1 MLFVL
6 FFFFFI
12 FFFFFFNDTATTE
25 IYTLSLHDA
34 LPISTEEI
42 LAQIEIDKINAKST
56 AKEIASKH
64 LGKHAINY
72 ITILVVIGVV
82 SSQFLEGGALTA
94 VIGLVSTAAMAMIGI
109 LQHIVGAKEKEEKPE
124 LEIIKSLI
132 KELSD
137 KEDDPMQVDV
147 TDTDVTVTKGESK
160 VTASK
165 KK

>member
-1 MLFVL
+1 MSKEQLK
-6 FFFFFI
+6 
-12 FFFFFFNDTATTE
+12 
-25 IYTLSLHDA
+25 
-34 LPISTEEI
+34 EEI
-42 LAQIEIDKINAKST
+42 LAKIEIDKINASNT

-72 ITILVVIGVV
+72 ITVLVIIGVI

-109 LQHIVGAKEKEEKPE
+109 LQHIVGAVEKEEKPE

-147 TDTDVTVTKGESK
+147 TDTDVVVTKGESK
-160 VTASK
+160 VTSSRK
-165 KK
+165 K

>member
-1 MLFVL
+1 MSKEQLK
-6 FFFFFI
+6 
-12 FFFFFFNDTATTE
+12 
-25 IYTLSLHDA
+25 
-34 LPISTEEI
+34 EEI
-42 LAQIEIDKINAKST
+42 LAKIEIDKINASNT

-72 ITILVVIGVV
+72 ITVLVIIGVI

-109 LQHIVGAKEKEEKPE
+109 LQHIVGAVEKEEKPE

-147 TDTDVTVTKGESK
+147 NDTDVVVTKGASK
-160 VTASK
+160 VTSSRK
-165 KK
+165 K

>member
-1 MLFVL
+1 MSREKLK
-6 FFFFFI
+6 
-12 FFFFFFNDTATTE
+12 
-25 IYTLSLHDA
+25 
-34 LPISTEEI
+34 EEI
-42 LAQIEIDKINAKST
+42 LAQIEINKIEAQST

-72 ITILVVIGVV
+72 ITVLVIIGVI

-109 LQHIVGAKEKEEKPE
+109 LQHIVGAVEKEEKPE

-147 TDTDVTVTKGESK
+147 NDTDVIVTKGARK
-160 VTASK
+160 VTSSRK
-165 KK
+165 K

>member
-1 MLFVL
+1 MSKEKLKEEVL
-6 FFFFFI
+6 
-12 FFFFFFNDTATTE
+12 AK
-25 IYTLSLHDA
+25 
-34 LPISTEEI
+34 
-42 LAQIEIDKINAKST
+42 IEIDKIEAQST

-72 ITILVVIGVV
+72 ITVLVIIGVI

-109 LQHIVGAKEKEEKPE
+109 LQHIVGE

>member
-1 MLFVL
+1 MSKEQLK
-6 FFFFFI
+6 
-12 FFFFFFNDTATTE
+12 
-25 IYTLSLHDA
+25 
-34 LPISTEEI
+34 EEI
-42 LAQIEIDKINAKST
+42 LAKIEIDKINASNT

-72 ITILVVIGVV
+72 ITVLVIIGVI

-109 LQHIVGAKEKEEKPE
+109 LQHIVGAVEKEEKPE

-132 KELSD
+132 QELSD

>member
-1 MLFVL
+1 MAQK
-6 FFFFFI
+6 I
-12 FFFFFFNDTATTE
+12 SEDTNV
-25 IYTLSLHDA
+25 TLDL
-34 LPISTEEI
+34 
-42 LAQIEIDKINAKST
+42 K
-56 AKEIASKH
+56 
-64 LGKHAINY
+64 
-72 ITILVVIGVV
+72 TIGLIVGGVV
-82 SSQFLEGGALTA
+82 SLTSMYFVLKSDIAL
-94 VIGLVSTAAMAMIGI
+94 AM
-109 LQHIVGAKEKEEKPE
+109 EKPE

>member
-1 MLFVL
+1 MKKK
-6 FFFFFI
+6 
-12 FFFFFFNDTATTE
+12 T
-25 IYTLSLHDA
+25 
-34 LPISTEEI
+34 PEEI
-42 LAQIEIDKINAKST
+42 IAQIEIDKINAKKN
-56 AKEIASKH
+56 AKEIASNH

-72 ITILVVIGVV
+72 ITILVIIGVV

-94 VIGLVSTAAMAMIGI
+94 VIGLVSTAAMALIGI
-109 LQHIVGAKEKEEKPE
+109 LQHIVGAVEKEEKPE

-132 KELSD
+132 KELS
-137 KEDDPMQVDV
+137 EREEDPMQVDV

>member
-1 MLFVL
+1 MNKEQLK
-6 FFFFFI
+6 
-12 FFFFFFNDTATTE
+12 
-25 IYTLSLHDA
+25 
-34 LPISTEEI
+34 EEI
-42 LAQIEIDKINAKST
+42 LAKIEINKIEAQST

-94 VIGLVSTAAMAMIGI
+94 VIGLVSTASMAMIGI
-109 LQHIVGAKEKEEKPE
+109 LQHIVGAVEKEEKPE

-137 KEDDPMQVDV
+137 KKDDPMQVDV